1 MQGFATKY
9 IIQCAHPLSP
19 QNGNRLWK
27 QVLIL
32 LVACCFAMNK
42 HLHPPRASLTPNKP
56 QPTGMVSIIRAH
68 SDMRAKSK
76 KRLLQHLSLLKFS
89 WAKAIALWFLD
100 LIAINYLKCQ
110 VILAGSFHLEPAFQS
125 PGRVIRHCGCLILP
139 NFVDVQPPKW
149 WQVWIPATTCK
160 FLKERV
166 CLYVGSKKIQQQ
178 VLGVGWPSRLEASVV
193 SSEDPC

>member
-100 LIAINYLKCQ
+100 LISINYLKCQ
-110 VILAGSFHLEPAFQS
+110 VILAGSFHLNPLS
-125 PGRVIRHCGCLILP
+125 
-139 NFVDVQPPKW
+139 
-149 WQVWIPATTCK
+149 
-160 FLKERV
+160 
-166 CLYVGSKKIQQQ
+166 
-178 VLGVGWPSRLEASVV
+178 SRLAGSSGIAAAWFCQTLSMFSPQNGDRCGFQPLPV
-193 SSEDPC
+193 SS